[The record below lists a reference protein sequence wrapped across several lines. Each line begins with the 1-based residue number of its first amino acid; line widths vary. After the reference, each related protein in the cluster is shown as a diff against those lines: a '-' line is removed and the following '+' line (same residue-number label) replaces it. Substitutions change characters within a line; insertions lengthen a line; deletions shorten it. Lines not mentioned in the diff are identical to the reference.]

1 MINGQKVFYGWI
13 GMCIKIL
20 MEWEDVQIKARRAW
34 KSLVDDDSIVI
45 VDSNNIEPKVVKM
58 DDAYSL

>member
-1 MINGQKVFYGWI
+1 M
-13 GMCIKIL
+13 
-20 MEWEDVQIKARRAW
+20 QIKARRAW